1 MSDEY
6 TQTREV
12 TGTLISANVYM
23 ELAPVDFDIFDDD
36 TLPTIQDIRYQIEE
50 KLLEKVAQEI
60 QAGHTDIEVDD
71 LEEIATEFLEQIKA
85 ARELEG

>member
-1 MSDEY
+1 
-6 TQTREV
+6 
-12 TGTLISANVYM
+12 
-23 ELAPVDFDIFDDD
+23 
-36 TLPTIQDIRYQIEE
+36 LPTIQDIRYQIEE